1 MTAVTTAARRRDPAV
16 LGRRVLAALT
26 GTVTVS
32 ILGAL
37 VAVGVLLVA
46 IGQNPFAV
54 YATLLEGSLT
64 GRGLVT
70 TLQRSVPLV
79 GLSIALIYSFRAGV
93 FNLGGQG
100 QFLVGGLASV
110 ATALALPGTG
120 VLGILAACIAGVAA
134 GAAWG
139 TVPGVI
145 QVTLGPP
152 VLVTSLLL
160 NYIGIAGVSY
170 VISLLKPPASSEQ
183 ATPSISEDLQISALV
198 PARSPLGEAMGQ
210 ALERNDVLL
219 LAARGL
225 NWSFVIVILLVI
237 ATILFN
243 RRTATGF
250 EAGVTG
256 LNGAFARNAGIRSS
270 RVVLTSLAISGGLAG
285 LIGALVV
292 LGTNFRLLDGQFEAT
307 GYAMTAILVVLLG
320 RSSPIG
326 AVLAG
331 FFFSM
336 LQVGG
341 EELNRTYALSPAIAS
356 IIQALVIFLVVLRL
370 GIPYV
375 TQRLRKRAE
384 AAATGERIEEV
395 PDAVPTPRDATTV
408 KEG

>member
-37 VAVGVLLVA
+37 VAVGVLLLA

-54 YATLLEGSLT
+54 YGTLLEGSLT

-100 QFLVGGLASV
+100 QFLIGGLASV
-110 ATALALPGTG
+110 VTALALPGTG
-120 VLGILAACIAGVAA
+120 VLGILAACVAGVAA

-160 NYIGIAGVSY
+160 NYIGIAGVSF
-170 VISLLKPPASSEQ
+170 VISLLKPPTASDQ
-183 ATPSISEDLQISALV
+183 ATPTISEDLQISALV

-225 NWSFVIVILLVI
+225 NWSFVVVILLVI

-256 LNGAFARNAGIRSS
+256 LNGAFARNVGIRSS

-341 EELNRTYALSPAIAS
+341 EELNRTFALSPAIAS

-395 PDAVPTPRDATTV
+395 PDAVPTPRDTTTV

>member
-1 MTAVTTAARRRDPAV
+1 MTAVTTAGRRRDPAV
-16 LGRRVLAALT
+16 LARRLLAALT

-32 ILGAL
+32 ILAAL

-54 YATLLEGSLT
+54 YGALVEGSLT

-110 ATALALPGTG
+110 VTALALPGTG
-120 VLGILAACIAGVAA
+120 IAGIVVACAAGVAA

-139 TVPGVI
+139 VVPGVI

-170 VISLLKPPASSEQ
+170 IISLLKPPASSEQ
-183 ATPSISEDLQISALV
+183 ATPTIAEDLKIGALV
-198 PARSPLGEAMGQ
+198 PAQSDLGAAMGQ

-219 LAARGL
+219 LAVRGL
-225 NWSFVIVILLVI
+225 NWSFVVVILLVI

-256 LNGAFARNAGIRSS
+256 LNGAFARNVGIRGS
-270 RVVLTSLAISGGLAG
+270 RIVLTSLAISGGLAG

-292 LGTNFRLLDGQFEAT
+292 LGTNYRLLDGQFEAT

-320 RSSPIG
+320 RSSPLG

-341 EELNRTYALSPAIAS
+341 EELNRTFALSPAIAS
-356 IIQALVIFLVVLRL
+356 IIQALVIFFVVLRL
-370 GIPYV
+370 GIPFV

-395 PDAVPTPRDATTV
+395 PDAVPGPRDNSTV